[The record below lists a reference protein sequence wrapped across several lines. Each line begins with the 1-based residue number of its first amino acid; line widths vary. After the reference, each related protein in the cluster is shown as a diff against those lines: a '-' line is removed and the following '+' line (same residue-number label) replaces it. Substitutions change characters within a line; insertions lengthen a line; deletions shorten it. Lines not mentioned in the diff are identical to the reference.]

1 MGMKGIRTVFFLAV
15 MAVSVWLGGVA
26 ADARALRQDI
36 VRLHVVANSDAPED
50 QAVKLQVRDAVLDTL
65 QEGMADLTDPEK
77 ALAYAQEMIPKLT
90 RRCNEVLL
98 QAGFDETVRITVGP
112 GEFPLRM
119 YDTFRLPSGVY
130 QALKV
135 VIGEGQGR
143 NWWCVVFP
151 ELCAGATSAEFVETA
166 KLEGMDEALAESL
179 TGDYEI
185 RFWVLDQ
192 LGKLENFLHRDSE

>member
-1 MGMKGIRTVFFLAV
+1 MKGMRTVFFLAV

-77 ALAYAQEMIPKLT
+77 ALAYAEEMIPKLT
-90 RRCNEVLL
+90 LRCNEVLL

-112 GEFPLRM
+112 GEFPLRL

-166 KLEGMDEALAESL
+166 KLEGMDEALAVSL

>member
-1 MGMKGIRTVFFLAV
+1 MKGIRMIFFLAV

-50 QAVKLQVRDAVLDTL
+50 QAVKIQVRDAVLDTL

-112 GEFPLRM
+112 GEFPLRL

-166 KLEGMDEALAESL
+166 KLEGMDEALAVSL

>member
-1 MGMKGIRTVFFLAV
+1 MKGMRTVFFLAV

-112 GEFPLRM
+112 GEFPLRL

-185 RFWVLDQ
+185 RFWFLDQ

>member
-1 MGMKGIRTVFFLAV
+1 MKGIRTVFFLAV

-77 ALAYAQEMIPKLT
+77 ALAYAEEMIPKLT

-112 GEFPLRM
+112 GEFPLRL

-166 KLEGMDEALAESL
+166 KLEGMDEALAVSL

>member
-1 MGMKGIRTVFFLAV
+1 MKGIRTVFFLAV

-112 GEFPLRM
+112 GEFPLRL

-166 KLEGMDEALAESL
+166 KLEGMDEALAVSL

>member
-1 MGMKGIRTVFFLAV
+1 MKGIRTVFFLAV

-77 ALAYAQEMIPKLT
+77 AIAYAQEMIPKLT

-112 GEFPLRM
+112 GEFPLRL

-166 KLEGMDEALAESL
+166 KLEGMDEALAVSL

>member
-1 MGMKGIRTVFFLAV
+1 MKGMRTVFFLAV

-77 ALAYAQEMIPKLT
+77 ALAYAEEMIPKLT
-90 RRCNEVLL
+90 LRCNEVLL

-112 GEFPLRM
+112 GEFPLRL

-166 KLEGMDEALAESL
+166 KLEGMDEALAVSL

-192 LGKLENFLHRDSE
+192 LGKLENFPKAI

>member
-1 MGMKGIRTVFFLAV
+1 MKGMRTVFFLAV

-112 GEFPLRM
+112 GEFPLRL

-166 KLEGMDEALAESL
+166 KLEGMDEALAVSL